1 MPDAVTDECR
11 DGCCDWCCHR
21 ARFAAARRARS
32 RPRRPDAALGH
43 HDDSSDPR
51 RLRAGRMP
59 PGAVPLTV
67 KKNKKKQPYHP
78 PYHPLYHPL
87 YPCTGPVRPPPT
99 VPLTGNRPPHHSIA
113 VQPTVPLVTPY
124 PRMPPAPPRRRRA
137 GHPLHRARQFRHDLL
152 SIIYLDRYVYFRI
165 S

>member
-21 ARFAAARRARS
+21 ARFAAARRAQS

-67 KKNKKKQPYHP
+67 
-78 PYHPLYHPL
+78 
-87 YPCTGPVRPPPT
+87 PPT
-99 VPLTGNRPPHHSIA
+99 VPPI
-113 VQPTVPLVTPY
+113 VPLYWPCTPTAH
-124 PRMPPAPPRRRRA
+124 RAAHRKPPAASLDRRTTHRTACNPVPPDA
-137 GHPLHRARQFRHDLL
+137 SSSSATAACWPSPSSSTAISTLF
-152 SIIYLDRYVYFRI
+152 IIYYLFGPLRLGPNFAQI